1 MFTHKNNEDSS
12 KEVDRKVNEMG
23 VLEQVV
29 VTANG
34 YKLSSE
40 VMKILQN

>member
-12 KEVDRKVNEMG
+12 KEENRKVNEMG